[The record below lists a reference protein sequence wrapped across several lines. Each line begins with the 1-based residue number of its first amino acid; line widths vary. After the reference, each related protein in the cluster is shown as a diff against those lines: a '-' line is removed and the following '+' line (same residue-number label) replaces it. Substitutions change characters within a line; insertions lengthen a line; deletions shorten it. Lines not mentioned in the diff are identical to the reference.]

1 MLKYIARKL
10 LLAVPVLLGITI
22 IDYAIMSLAGSPL
35 DMMTGPR
42 TTQAAIAL
50 RAEQW
55 GLNQSFWGQYVSWL
69 SELLQGNL
77 GYSYKSFQ
85 PVSEMIGSHM
95 GPTLLLMGV
104 SLLLGLLIAVP
115 AGVYSALH
123 RYQKRDYAVVTAS
136 FLGSSIPSFFLALI
150 LIYLFTVR
158 LGWLPSSG
166 MTTPGTGGD
175 WLDIARHMVMPVIVL
190 AVSVAG
196 TNIRYVRSAVL
207 EILEADYLRTATA
220 KGIGRG
226 RVIRLHALRN
236 ALLPIVTM
244 IGMQIP
250 MLFGGAVI
258 IEQIFSWPGL
268 GLIAMNAITG
278 RDYPVIMGVCLLSAV
293 VVQAANLL
301 TDIVYALV
309 DPTIKL

>member
-1 MLKYIARKL
+1 MWKYIARKL
-10 LLAVPVLLGITI
+10 LLAIPVLLGITI

-85 PVSEMIGSHM
+85 PVSEMIGSHV
-95 GPTLLLMGV
+95 GPTLLLMGA
-104 SLLLGLLIAVP
+104 SLIVGLLIAVP

-175 WLDIARHMVMPVIVL
+175 WLDIA
-190 AVSVAG
+190 G
-196 TNIRYVRSAVL
+196 T
-207 EILEADYLRTATA
+207 
-220 KGIGRG
+220 
-226 RVIRLHALRN
+226 
-236 ALLPIVTM
+236 
-244 IGMQIP
+244 
-250 MLFGGAVI
+250 
-258 IEQIFSWPGL
+258 W
-268 GLIAMNAITG
+268 
-278 RDYPVIMGVCLLSAV
+278 
-293 VVQAANLL
+293 
-301 TDIVYALV
+301 
-309 DPTIKL
+309 